1 MKSKRVSIGPGTG
14 IAVLALFFALGGSAF
29 AVGER
34 VQGSTAAEQQR
45 CGQGDIRGIARIT
58 GGAAGPANI
67 PGNFS
72 GRPALFAQRFNCSR
86 GATQVRR
93 IQAGIFE
100 VRFTR
105 NLSGSAVVSGASG
118 AYASVDPLGGGV
130 FRVVVYPPGIRDP
143 ADLPFTIVAV

>member
-1 MKSKRVSIGPGTG
+1 MKTTRFSIGPGTG

-34 VQGSTAAEQQR
+34 VQGSAAQQQR

-58 GGAAGPANI
+58 GGAGGPASI

-72 GRPALFAQRFNCSR
+72 GANRLFAQKFNCAG

-93 IQAGIFE
+93 LQAGLYE

-105 NLSGSAVVSGASG
+105 NSSGSAVVSGVGG
-118 AYASVDPLGGGV
+118 AISSVDPLGGGA
-130 FRVVVYPPGIRDP
+130 FRVVVYPPGVRDP
-143 ADLPFTIVAV
+143 GDLPFTIVAV